1 MLVEKTRELYDKKY
15 DYNCSECILRAVNDV
30 YDLNLS
36 DQTVKAMSAFGG
48 GMAIGS
54 ICGGATGAIA
64 AIGIMYTEDRAHTSP
79 QVKWMTSEFMQKFHM
94 KLGSLQCYDLIAKHR
109 KSEEDRCLKM
119 MEVAAEALEE
129 IVEKYK
135 DDYQIVR

>member
-15 DYNCSECILRAVNDV
+15 DYNCSECILRAANEV

-36 DQTVKAMSAFGG
+36 NQTVKAMSAFGG

-54 ICGGATGAIA
+54 VCGGATGAIA
-64 AIGIMYTEDRAHTSP
+64 AIGIMYTEDRAHNSP
-79 QVKWMTSEFMQKFHM
+79 QVNWMTSEFMQNFHM

-109 KSEEDRCLKM
+109 NSEDDRCIKM
-119 MEVAAEALEE
+119 MEAAAETLEE

-135 DDYQIVR
+135 DDYKIIR

>member
-15 DYNCSECILRAVNDV
+15 DYNCSECILRAASHV

-36 DQTVKAMSAFGG
+36 NQTIKAMSAFGG

-54 ICGGATGAIA
+54 VCGGATGAIA
-64 AIGIMYTEDRAHTSP
+64 AIGIMYTENNAHTSP

-94 KLGSLQCYDLIAKHR
+94 KLGSLQCYDLIANHR
-109 KSEEDRCLKM
+109 KTEEDRCLKM
-119 MEVAAEALEE
+119 MEVAAETLEE

-135 DDYQIVR
+135 DDYKIIR